1 MKSVL
6 EALEKREQKPFVAC
20 DFSPPKAGTE
30 DLLTNIAELTP
41 DMFLVAYAPGKSV
54 RINSIF
60 VADWIQTQV
69 NIPSIFTISP
79 RDMNKNA
86 IQSLLLGAQL
96 RELDNVFIVKGDKFS
111 TQDLVLQNAVDDF
124 KPTELV
130 GSIRSMNE
138 RRDFLGKELYY
149 PTTFCIGAALDISR
163 SWKNEAWLTKLKI
176 EQGCDFLI
184 SQPVFEPEL
193 PDRFLEFY
201 RGEIGE
207 NLNVPI
213 LWGIQMV
220 DKNTVSFATVPE
232 WVHRKLEDGYLPYEI
247 AINLIGRYLEKGL
260 DTFYLIPTIFKGGR
274 RDYLSAQAVIEE
286 IK

>member
-6 EALEKREQKPFVAC
+6 EALEKRERKPFVAC
-20 DFSPPKAGTE
+20 DFSPPKGGTE

-41 DMFLVAYAPGKSV
+41 DMFLVAYAPGQSV
-54 RINSIF
+54 RINPIF
-60 VADWIQTQV
+60 VADWIQTKV

-79 RDMNKNA
+79 RDMNKSA

-96 RELDNVFIVKGDKFS
+96 RGLDNVFIVKGDKFS
-111 TQDLVLQNAVDDF
+111 AQDLVVQNSVDDF

-130 GSIRSMNE
+130 ACIRSMNE
-138 RRDFLGKELYY
+138 RRDFLGKELHY

-163 SWKNEAWLTKLKI
+163 LWRNETWLTKSKI
-176 EQGCDFLI
+176 DQGCDFLI
-184 SQPVFEPEL
+184 SQPVFDPEL
-193 PDRFLEFY
+193 PGRFLEFY
-201 RGEIGE
+201 RAEIGE

-213 LWGIQMV
+213 LWGIQMM
-220 DKNTVSFATVPE
+220 DKNTVSFANVPE
-232 WVHRKLEDGYLPYEI
+232 WVYRNLEDGYLPYEI
-247 AINLIGRYLEKGL
+247 AIDLMGRYLEKGL

-286 IK
+286 II

>member
-1 MKSVL
+1 
-6 EALEKREQKPFVAC
+6 
-20 DFSPPKAGTE
+20 
-30 DLLTNIAELTP
+30 
-41 DMFLVAYAPGKSV
+41 MFLVAYAPGKSV

-130 GSIRSMNE
+130 ASIRSMNE

-184 SQPVFEPEL
+184 SQPVFDPEL

>member
-1 MKSVL
+1 
-6 EALEKREQKPFVAC
+6 
-20 DFSPPKAGTE
+20 
-30 DLLTNIAELTP
+30 
-41 DMFLVAYAPGKSV
+41 
-54 RINSIF
+54 
-60 VADWIQTQV
+60 
-69 NIPSIFTISP
+69 
-79 RDMNKNA
+79 MNKNA

-96 RELDNVFIVKGDKFS
+96 RELDNEFIEKRDKFS
-111 TQDLVLQNAVDDF
+111 IQDLVLQNAVDDF

-130 GSIRSMNE
+130 ASIRSMNE